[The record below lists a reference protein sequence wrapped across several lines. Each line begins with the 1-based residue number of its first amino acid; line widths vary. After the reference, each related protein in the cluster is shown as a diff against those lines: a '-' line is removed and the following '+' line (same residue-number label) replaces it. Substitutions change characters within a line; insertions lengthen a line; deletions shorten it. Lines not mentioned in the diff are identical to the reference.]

1 MEKQEYKIV
10 GTFGNKRDFGK
21 IIFSSKVS
29 MTEDEINPYVDG
41 IYFGCKQRISKVV
54 IFVFDKNGVEVLNKG
69 LYI

>member
-29 MTEDEINPYVDG
+29 MTEDEINP
-41 IYFGCKQRISKVV
+41 
-54 IFVFDKNGVEVLNKG
+54 
-69 LYI
+69 